1 MLRTAARLLPAIAL
15 TALTLAA
22 PGCASFSK
30 YRARAAQVRVEME
43 AYRYPQPI
51 ELVWPQVQRLLADK
65 GLDLAGADAA
75 AVGQKPG
82 RLAQLASAAK
92 ATRTTMAGGRVLETD
107 WNQNG
112 LRWRAEANP
121 DAGGLRVVLTQIQR
135 KSDEVGFDG
144 VELPDY
150 ELELD
155 LLYRIDP
162 EAGEKIEERASKPAA
177 AR

>member
-1 MLRTAARLLPAIAL
+1 MRPAPWLTAAL
-15 TALTLAA
+15 ALTLAA
-22 PGCASFSK
+22 PGCASFSR

-82 RLAQLASAAK
+82 RLTQLVSAAK
-92 ATRTTMAGGRVLETD
+92 ETHSTVAGGRLLETD
-107 WNQNG
+107 WNRNG
-112 LRWRAEANP
+112 LRWRAEATP

-135 KSDEVGFDG
+135 NSDEVGFDG
-144 VELPDY
+144 VGLRDY

-155 LLYRIDP
+155 LLYRIDS
-162 EAGEKIEERASKPAA
+162 EAGEKIEERARKPASA